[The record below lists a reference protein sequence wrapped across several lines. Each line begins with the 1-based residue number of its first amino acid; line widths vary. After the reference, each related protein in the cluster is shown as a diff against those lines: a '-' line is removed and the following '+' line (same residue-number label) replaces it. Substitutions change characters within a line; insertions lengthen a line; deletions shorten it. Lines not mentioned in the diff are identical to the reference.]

1 MFQVIRKTF
10 SASSLLENSNLNNN
24 EIQKNNS
31 FSYLDTAQ
39 QNRNSP
45 LVDNNIYLWLEQK
58 NQLNEEM
65 YPTKFLT
72 QDVLSN

>member
-39 QNRNSP
+39 QNCNSP